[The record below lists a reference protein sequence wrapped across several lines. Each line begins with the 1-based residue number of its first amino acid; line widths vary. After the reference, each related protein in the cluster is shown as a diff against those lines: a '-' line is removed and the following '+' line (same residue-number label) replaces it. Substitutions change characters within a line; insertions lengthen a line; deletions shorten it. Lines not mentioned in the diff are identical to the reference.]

1 VIHIFVSYDVNKR
14 GELKRR
20 FGGGSGGVKAA
31 TRFTASSIESSSLG
45 LANNGGKKEK
55 DVEGCNRRGEIQGND
70 NKQGV
75 LFAAGLVLQLDGPCL
90 YYKRLIQD

>member
-14 GELKRR
+14 RELKTR
-20 FGGGSGGVKAA
+20 FAGGKKVTS
-31 TRFTASSIESSSLG
+31 TFTASSIESPSLG
-45 LANNGGKKEK
+45 FANNGGKKEK

-90 YYKRLIQD
+90 YYKRFIQN

>member
-1 VIHIFVSYDVNKR
+1 MNKR

-20 FGGGSGGVKAA
+20 FGGGGKAA
-31 TRFTASSIESSSLG
+31 TRYRASSIEFPSLG
-45 LANNGGKKEK
+45 FANNGGKKEK
-55 DVEGCNRRGEIQGND
+55 DVEGCNRRREIQGND

-90 YYKRLIQD
+90 YYTRLIQN